1 MLERIDNDEEIIAE
15 KAIKIDIKK
24 PKIKI
29 DEMMLSKDDGVLLEI
44 IDKSENQNQKV
55 ALVGTQG
62 TDLCSVDPFR
72 GGSDLTNP
80 HPQIPGPKVHP
91 QTNHL

>member
-29 DEMMLSKDDGVLLEI
+29 DEMMLSKDDGVL
-44 IDKSENQNQKV
+44 
-55 ALVGTQG
+55 
-62 TDLCSVDPFR
+62 
-72 GGSDLTNP
+72 
-80 HPQIPGPKVHP
+80 
-91 QTNHL
+91 

>member
-29 DEMMLSKDDGVLLEI
+29 DEMMLSKDFF
-44 IDKSENQNQKV
+44 
-55 ALVGTQG
+55 
-62 TDLCSVDPFR
+62 PFHVFVFHKGILDNR
-72 GGSDLTNP
+72 INKINRLI
-80 HPQIPGPKVHP
+80 Q
-91 QTNHL
+91 

>member
-1 MLERIDNDEEIIAE
+1 MLKRIDNDEEIIAE

-62 TDLCSVDPFR
+62 TDLCPVDC
-72 GGSDLTNP
+72 GSE
-80 HPQIPGPKVHP
+80 HRK
-91 QTNHL
+91 